1 MTYDRLKIDDEPL
14 LDILL
19 AARDGGAML
28 CAHARTTDYFLDGKT
43 AARARLYA
51 SEISRHQPRP
61 GFGSGGFHPV
71 DRHGRR

>member
-28 CAHARTTDYFLDGKT
+28 ATSHRD
-43 AARARLYA
+43 
-51 SEISRHQPRP
+51 PR
-61 GFGSGGFHPV
+61 
-71 DRHGRR
+71 